1 MYIQITERCN
11 MHCDHCCMSATTKG
25 RDMDEVLFIRALD
38 LAVKYGEL
46 VTIGGGEPTVH
57 PKFFQL
63 LDRAVLY
70 YEAKALSEPPLVITN
85 GKRKKQALRLLDYV
99 VVRERPLYVELSQDA
114 HHEYIDPEVVAA
126 YKRVAKEYA
135 HKAYA
140 YSHEPRQAGGVALR
154 TVREILPVG
163 RAKDTGVWTVERDD
177 GSHCCCEDIFVKP
190 DGSIWSCGCM
200 HTQIGDL
207 FGRHWLDDFDRE
219 YAHYGGR
226 APSALEDAQT
236 VEAV

>member
-38 LAVKYGEL
+38 LAVRYDEL

-63 LDRAVLY
+63 LDRAISY
-70 YEAKALSEPPLVITN
+70 YETKALDEPPLVITN

-99 VVRERPLYVELSQDA
+99 VGMERPVYVELSQDA
-114 HHEYIDPEVVAA
+114 HHEYIDPEVVVA
-126 YKRVAKEYA
+126 YKRVAKAYS

-140 YSHEPRQAGGVALR
+140 YSHEPRRAGGVALR

-163 RAKDTGVWTVERDD
+163 RAKDTGVWTVHRDD
-177 GSHCCCEDIFVKP
+177 GSHCCCTDVFVKP
-190 DGSIWSCGCM
+190 DGTIWSCGCM

-207 FGRHWLDDFDRE
+207 FGNHGLDDYDRDL
-219 YAHYGGR
+219 AHYGGG
-226 APSALEDAQT
+226 APLELM
-236 VEAV
+236 EA